1 MKIQLASDLHL
12 ETLAPEY
19 GPENLIQAAP
29 EAEMLVLAGDIHV
42 GTRAIERL
50 KRWPVP
56 VLYVAGNHEFY
67 GHAWE
72 STRRALRRACVGT
85 RVQFLDNDR
94 LDIAGVRFLGCTLWT
109 DFRLEGVAQQV
120 SMAFVQRALNDY
132 HLICTDTG
140 LVTPEQTL
148 QDHERSRHW
157 LARELDQAHA
167 GKTVVVTH
175 HGPHPLS
182 VHPRYLGN
190 PLNGGFVSDMTPLLD
205 KADLWLHGHVHDSF
219 DYSVGPCR
227 VVANPAGYVLNRRL
241 MRSIEDRV
249 MENPHFDGSCVL
261 EVGDV

>member
-12 ETLAPEY
+12 EMLAPAFAHET
-19 GPENLIQAAP
+19 LIQAAP
-29 EAEMLVLAGDIHV
+29 EADLLVLAGDIHA
-42 GTRAIERL
+42 GTRAIERF
-50 KRWPVP
+50 KDWPVP

-72 STRRALRRACVGT
+72 PTRLALREACAGT
-85 RVQFLDNDR
+85 RVRFLDNDR
-94 LDIAGVRFLGCTLWT
+94 VDIAGVRFLGCTLWT
-109 DFRLEGVAQQV
+109 DFRLEGVAQRV
-120 SMAFVQRALNDY
+120 SMAFVQRALTDY
-132 HLICTDTG
+132 RLIQTDAG
-140 LVTPEQTL
+140 IVTAEQTL

-219 DYSVGPCR
+219 DYAVGPCR
-227 VVANPAGYVLNRRL
+227 VVANPAGYILNRRV
-241 MRSIEDRV
+241 MKAFEDGV
-249 MENPHFDGSCVL
+249 LENADFDGSCVL
-261 EVGDV
+261 ELGDV